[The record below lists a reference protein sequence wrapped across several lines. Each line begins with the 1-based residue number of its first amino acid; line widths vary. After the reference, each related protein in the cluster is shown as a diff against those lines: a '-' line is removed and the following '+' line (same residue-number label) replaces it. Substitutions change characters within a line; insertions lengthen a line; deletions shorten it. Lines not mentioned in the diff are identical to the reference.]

1 MNAMS
6 QPNFLQVTNALENA
20 VSFCENNTAYRC
32 SRSYSSRLM
41 EVRSLFASA
50 TRRTDTTYT
59 NWRVLVGE
67 ELRQFREIRLEYGR
81 IVALCDE
88 HGYDGVPNKRI
99 VYTEREHLLAL
110 VAELVSWLTRRSS
123 EWEWI
128 PVRLAA
134 LKGLVESADRK
145 RKESQALYV
154 EYTVTV
160 KQRVSAYEIAVMTL
174 KEFRRDARADVK
186 SLTELAATDLYAL

>member
-20 VSFCENNTAYRC
+20 VTFCESHPGYGC
-32 SRSYSSRLM
+32 SRSFSARLT

-59 NWRVLVGE
+59 NWRVVVGE
-67 ELRQFREIRLEYGR
+67 ELRQFREIRLEYAR

-110 VAELVSWLTRRSS
+110 VAELVSWLTPKAS

-128 PVRLAA
+128 PVHLST

-145 RKESQALYV
+145 RREAQALYV
-154 EYTVTV
+154 EYTVSV

-186 SLTELAATDLYAL
+186 SLSELASTDLYVL